1 MRGIRAFALP
11 IAVAGL
17 YFAPLPVESC
27 DPNARVF
34 FIRPF
39 NGATVTNPV
48 QVIFGAEI
56 VDVRPAPEGEPGG
69 NVGHHDLLINLG
81 SVPVGTQIPSDKQH
95 IRFDKAE
102 TRGQIELPPG
112 QHTLTLQFADGA
124 DRSHGTEMSATIH
137 VTVAQ

>member
-39 NGATVTNPV
+39 NGATVTSPV

-81 SVPVGTQIPSDKQH
+81 SVPSISRRYPRRVPRVRRNHRFSCRSLDL
-95 IRFDKAE
+95 IRKG
-102 TRGQIELPPG
+102 R
-112 QHTLTLQFADGA
+112 
-124 DRSHGTEMSATIH
+124 TEVKPNIVEAT
-137 VTVAQ
+137 